1 VLLQELDKV
10 LDQWQWISQESMTK
24 LTTVGKGVSICFYL
38 AMATQTL
45 GVLYREKAL
54 SKLHNRSIVKNGSSC
69 PGIQCDQLAN
79 KQKPATIFGIG
90 ELERL
95 AITIFERKE
104 VATLI

>member
-10 LDQWQWISQESMTK
+10 LDQWQWISQGSMTK
-24 LTTVGKGVSICFYL
+24 LTTVGKDVSICFYL

-45 GVLYREKAL
+45 GALCREKAL

-69 PGIQCDQLAN
+69 PGTQCDQLAN